1 MRSAQYCVDRT
12 TERLDTDTDTPM
24 ISHTSHTFTQLEQEV
39 IQMLCEACRIF
50 YPEGGVSGGG
60 GSGRGGEGGDG
71 GDGDS
76 TLGLRL
82 FVLVLLAISR
92 GYTETER

>member
-1 MRSAQYCVDRT
+1 
-12 TERLDTDTDTPM
+12 
-24 ISHTSHTFTQLEQEV
+24 
-39 IQMLCEACRIF
+39 MLCEACRIF
-50 YPEGGVSGGG
+50 YPEGGR
-60 GSGRGGEGGDG
+60 GSGRGGEGGEG
-71 GDGDS
+71 GEGCEGGGGNEGGEGDS